1 MNHSWIL
8 YLIITFVLSFGVI
21 VGVMPL
27 LLKLCKRKGIYDLPN
42 ERKVHHNKIPRLGG
56 TLFTPAMLIG
66 VSGAV
71 VALNIFD
78 QGIDIPVTLKTML
91 IVIGMFLLYLI
102 GMLDD
107 LFGLRASV
115 KFMIQIVVSFFLPFC
130 GLYIHNLYGLFGLYE
145 LPIWVAYPFT
155 VFVSILIV
163 NAINL
168 IDGIDGLA
176 SSLSLIAIVLFGV
189 LYYQH
194 QIVFYT
200 LYCTGLAGAI
210 IAFLLY
216 NLFGSVERSTKTFM
230 GDTGSLTLGYAI
242 AFLAISYFK
251 SPTFIGFEASAH
263 SPLPLIVPY
272 TLVLV
277 PCFDSIRV
285 AIVRLLH
292 HKPMFHPDKTHIHH
306 KCLQAG
312 FTMHQSLALILT
324 LQLLFCAINAAF
336 LYAEAS
342 ATIIIATDVA
352 LFSLFIMWLNKRA
365 ARHQLQA

>member
-1 MNHSWIL
+1 M
-8 YLIITFVLSFGVI
+8 LSFGVT

-107 LFGLRASV
+107 LLGLRASV

-194 QIVFYT
+194 QIAFYT
-200 LYCTGLAGAI
+200 LYCAGLAGAI

>member
-1 MNHSWIL
+1 
-8 YLIITFVLSFGVI
+8 
-21 VGVMPL
+21 MPF

-56 TLFTPAMLIG
+56 TLFTPSMLIG
-66 VSGAV
+66 VAGAV

-78 QGIDIPVTLKTML
+78 RGIDIPVTMKTML

-115 KFMIQIVVSFFLPFC
+115 KFMIQIIVSLFLPFC
-130 GLYIHNLYGLFGLYE
+130 GLYIHNLYGIFGINE
-145 LPIWVAYPFT
+145 LPVWVAYPFT
-155 VFVSILIV
+155 VGVSLVIV

-176 SSLSLIAIVLFGV
+176 SSLSLIAILMFGA
-189 LYYQH
+189 LYYNH
-194 QIVFYT
+194 QVVFYT
-200 LYCTGLAGAI
+200 LYCAGLSGAI
-210 IAFLLY
+210 IAFLFY
-216 NLFGSVERSTKTFM
+216 NLFGSASRNTKTFM

-242 AFLAISYFK
+242 AFLAISYVK
-251 SPTFIGFEASAH
+251 MPTPLWHTTQAH

-277 PCFDSIRV
+277 PCFDSMRV
-285 AIVRLLH
+285 AVVRLLH

-312 FTMHQSLALILT
+312 FSMHQSLVLILG

-336 LYAEAS
+336 LYINAS
-342 ATIIIATDVA
+342 ASIIVATDVV
-352 LFSLFIMWLNKRA
+352 LFSLFIMWLNRRA
-365 ARHQLQA
+365 KRHQPQA